1 MKMHI
6 SFDPEIIILEICF
19 ARNIK
24 AAVLND
30 ICLNIFIVSLSV
42 KVKKLE
48 ITSIKRESWSN
59 Q

>member
-6 SFDPEIIILEICF
+6 SFDPEIIILGIFF

-30 ICLNIFIVSLSV
+30 ICLKIFIVSLSV

-48 ITSIKRESWSN
+48 ITSTKREYWSN
-59 Q
+59 K